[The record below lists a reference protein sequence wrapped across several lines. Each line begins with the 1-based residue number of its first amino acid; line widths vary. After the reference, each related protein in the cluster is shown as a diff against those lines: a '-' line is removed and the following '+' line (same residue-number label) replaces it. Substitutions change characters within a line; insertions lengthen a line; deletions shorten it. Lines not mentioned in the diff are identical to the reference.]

1 MERYYRFSKKI
12 SDEQAEEV
20 VKELEELASVK
31 RASVEENNSYLRVSA
46 EPGDFPAIMGMA
58 VNICNRKAG
67 GAELSFSRIS
77 YEY

>member
-12 SDEQAEEV
+12 TDEQAEEV
-20 VKELEELASVK
+20 VKELEELETVK
-31 RASVEENNSYLRVSA
+31 KASVEENNAYLKVSA
-46 EPGDFPAIMGMA
+46 EPGDFPSIMGTA

-67 GAELSFSRIS
+67 GAELSFSRLS